1 MYLAGSS
8 LLSLSPLK
16 GRILDCAML
25 LEGSVIIA
33 DVGGWWVLVL
43 SGSGGVGAWLLP
55 SGVASPMLYFD
66 DVVASSELTGKVSSE
81 SV

>member
-1 MYLAGSS
+1 MYSAGSS

-43 SGSGGVGAWLLP
+43 SGSGGDRCL
-55 SGVASPMLYFD
+55 VASFRSCFANALF
-66 DVVASSELTGKVSSE
+66 
-81 SV
+81 